1 MLLGHLCGQCHNGK
15 GVSALLNKCVS
26 CGNASVLLIIAL
38 GMQSDSTYI
47 HTYIYTYIDTYVHS
61 LYVCVIL
68 FIIFSHSWHHSDH
81 CYSIIFTV
89 TKAMVVSIPLLL
101 TGNYVCTPISLCLQ
115 LHRTKLIYVAMYIY
129 VLLFMQFL
137 CQYIILCVFILCSSV
152 VMHYVCVCRLHHILL
167 STFQQLFLLF
177 NNM

>member
-101 TGNYVCTPISLCLQ
+101 TGNYVCTSISLCLQ

-129 VLLFMQFL
+129 VLFMQFL